1 MVVLHY
7 WNGLTI
13 RIEADSPI
21 SDLELVARERIENNL
36 RSLENKLELRIK
48 RCISKREKIINIENK
63 IEKRSEELLYTG
75 RVLHLDGDKKYSDK
89 SDKYY
94 KMVGINAIVKNI
106 PENKQPILIKG
117 LLNKYSPDILV
128 ITGHDRNDKKW
139 NRL

>member
-1 MVVLHY
+1 M
-7 WNGLTI
+7 
-13 RIEADSPI
+13 
-21 SDLELVARERIENNL
+21 
-36 RSLENKLELRIK
+36 
-48 RCISKREKIINIENK
+48 
-63 IEKRSEELLYTG
+63 LYTG